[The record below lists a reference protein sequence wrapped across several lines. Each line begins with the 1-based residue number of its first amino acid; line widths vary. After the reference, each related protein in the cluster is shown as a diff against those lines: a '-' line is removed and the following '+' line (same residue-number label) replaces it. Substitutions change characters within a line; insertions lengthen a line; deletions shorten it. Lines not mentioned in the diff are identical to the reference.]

1 MSQQHLRLGS
11 VAPNFDAETTIGHIN
26 FHEWLGNSWAVLFS
40 HPADFTPVCTTELG
54 QVEKY
59 NKQFQER
66 GVKVLAVSVDGID
79 DHHKWIQDINE
90 VNGVQVGFPI
100 IADKERKVSKLYDML
115 DHEDHDPTNIVQG
128 QPLTVRSVFIID
140 PAKKIRLT
148 LTYPASCGRNFDEI
162 VRVIDSLQLSD
173 KHPVTTPANWKVG
186 DRVIVHPKVSDA
198 EAKQQ
203 FPEHEVL
210 KPYLRLTPQPK
221 N

>member
-1 MSQQHLRLGS
+1 
-11 VAPNFDAETTIGHIN
+11 
-26 FHEWLGNSWAVLFS
+26 
-40 HPADFTPVCTTELG
+40 
-54 QVEKY
+54 
-59 NKQFQER
+59 
-66 GVKVLAVSVDGID
+66 
-79 DHHKWIQDINE
+79 
-90 VNGVQVGFPI
+90 
-100 IADKERKVSKLYDML
+100 
-115 DHEDHDPTNIVQG
+115 
-128 QPLTVRSVFIID
+128 TVRSVFIID